1 MAVAKG
7 KTGQIKFHYGWV
19 VVGITFVTLLVAAG
33 LRSGPAVLIVP
44 LEQEFGWSRATIS
57 FAIAAQ
63 LLIYGVIAPFSAGF
77 IDRFGLR
84 VTMIGALLLILVG
97 FGLTP
102 FITAPWNLLPIWGLA
117 LGSGTGAAAMVI
129 AAVVANRW
137 FVAHRG
143 LVMGLLTGSTAAGQ
157 LVFLPLLANMV
168 VHHGWRSA
176 VVVACAVVVATIPL
190 VWLLMRDQPGD
201 IGLKPYGQPADAPDA
216 PAVERVSPFTAAF
229 AGLGRGIGH
238 RDFWLLSGSFFVCGA
253 STIGLIGTHFIP
265 ACVDH
270 GIPEATAAGILAA
283 TGVCSFI
290 GTTAS
295 GWMTDRFDSRY
306 LLFWYYALRGLSLLF
321 LPYAFDLSIWGLS
334 LFGLFY
340 GLDWIAT
347 VPPTVRLTANAFGMR
362 HVGMMYGW
370 IMVMH
375 QVGSAVA
382 AYGSGLLR
390 TEVGDYYAA
399 FISAGALCMVAAVM
413 VLGVGKTRKGPSA
426 ARPVLVGAGT

>member
-1 MAVAKG
+1 M
-7 KTGQIKFHYGWV
+7 
-19 VVGITFVTLLVAAG
+19 
-33 LRSGPAVLIVP
+33 
-44 LEQEFGWSRATIS
+44 
-57 FAIAAQ
+57 
-63 LLIYGVIAPFSAGF
+63 
-77 IDRFGLR
+77 
-84 VTMIGALLLILVG
+84 
-97 FGLTP
+97 
-102 FITAPWNLLPIWGLA
+102 
-117 LGSGTGAAAMVI
+117 
-129 AAVVANRW
+129 
-137 FVAHRG
+137 
-143 LVMGLLTGSTAAGQ
+143 
-157 LVFLPLLANMV
+157 
-168 VHHGWRSA
+168 
-176 VVVACAVVVATIPL
+176 
-190 VWLLMRDQPGD
+190 
-201 IGLKPYGQPADAPDA
+201 
-216 PAVERVSPFTAAF
+216 
-229 AGLGRGIGH
+229 
-238 RDFWLLSGSFFVCGA
+238 
-253 STIGLIGTHFIP
+253 
-265 ACVDH
+265 
-270 GIPEATAAGILAA
+270 
-283 TGVCSFI
+283 CSFI